1 MLLIRERKP
10 FGMLL
15 FSDIDRIKYI
25 MEKYLLCRR
34 VKVPLHALH
43 DFIYYSRN
51 IQER

>member
-34 VKVPLHALH
+34 VKVLLQ

-51 IQER
+51 IQEH